1 MHVERKI
8 LQNSVN
14 AQAARMDLH
23 MLRKR
28 KEPGADGWDAGFRSL
43 LELKVITGYG
53 VVASGSCLLAEGEVN
68 DLFANDTA
76 AQLVDMFGGAD
87 YPASIDVQGDKLIL
101 VRKGPADAF
110 ALGRKRTLCVCFNN
124 TPFGIVVTT
133 FRSPSHPHLV
143 IPQVELCCQ
152 AVRV

>member
-1 MHVERKI
+1 
-8 LQNSVN
+8 
-14 AQAARMDLH
+14 MDLH

-28 KEPGADGWDAGFRSL
+28 KEPGADGWDAGFRNL
-43 LELKVITGYG
+43 LEQKVITGYG
-53 VVASGSCLLAEGEVN
+53 VVASGSCVLAEGEVN
-68 DLFANDTA
+68 DLFVGSHNTA
-76 AQLVDMFGGAD
+76 AQLAD
-87 YPASIDVQGDKLIL
+87 IFRGEEYPSSIDVCGDKLML
-101 VRKGPADAF
+101 VKKGPADAF

-143 IPQVELCCQ
+143 IPQVEMCCR